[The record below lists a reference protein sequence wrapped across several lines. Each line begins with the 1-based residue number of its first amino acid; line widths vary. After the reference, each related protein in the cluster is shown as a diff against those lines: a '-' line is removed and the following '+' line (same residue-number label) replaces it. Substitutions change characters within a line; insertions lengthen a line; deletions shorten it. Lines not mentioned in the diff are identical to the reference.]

1 MASEREEEEEA
12 EEELAEHQS
21 PHNQIKSL
29 WCCKGKTRQNE
40 EEEVIS
46 WSLSE
51 ADLNVTLGSVQF
63 QLKAKNSVQ
72 MERLLLL
79 ILLLHLRQ

>member
-1 MASEREEEEEA
+1 MASEREE

-29 WCCKGKTRQNE
+29 WCCKGKTRWNE

-46 WSLSE
+46 RSLSE
-51 ADLNVTLGSVQF
+51 ADF
-63 QLKAKNSVQ
+63 KCDF
-72 MERLLLL
+72 RLSA
-79 ILLLHLRQ
+79 ISAQSKE